1 MLRKTRRFIL
11 FLFFIILSGAC
22 YAQMNA
28 YSIKK
33 VVIDAGHGG
42 KDPGATVGKFYEKDI
57 VLDVALKTGRLISK
71 QFPEVEVIYT
81 RDRDIFIP
89 LDDRAV
95 IANKKKADLFI
106 SIHAN
111 ICSNGSTL
119 GAETYILGQHRSQ
132 ENLEVAKM
140 ENSVILLED
149 NYSKKYEGFDPNSAE
164 SYIMFELIQNEF
176 LEQSRLFAD
185 RVQNHFVSHAKR
197 KDRGVRQAGF
207 LVLRKTAMPSAL
219 VELGY
224 MSNNSERDFLEKE
237 SGRSQLAESIVR
249 AFSDYKMR
257 FDERNAVSAQQMKK
271 DEQKDTNVMALAAN
285 QRKNS
290 TSADSADKS
299 DGSESVTPKKVSDQK
314 NILSEKSDEISA
326 KHNPSDKDIS
336 PVATSSTIDGSQGT
350 AGNLDASLA
359 AKNTNTKKQTNSQ
372 AGVAEPV
379 KVNEAILNDASAL
392 KGKWYGIQVTALKT
406 KLRVKDPFFKNYAP
420 VYYLSENGI
429 YKYYLGLTQDFG
441 EVQSTFNTIGPMFK
455 GAFLVSFIDGQKK
468 ILK

>member
-1 MLRKTRRFIL
+1 
-11 FLFFIILSGAC
+11 
-22 YAQMNA
+22 
-28 YSIKK
+28 
-33 VVIDAGHGG
+33 
-42 KDPGATVGKFYEKDI
+42 
-57 VLDVALKTGRLISK
+57 
-71 QFPEVEVIYT
+71 
-81 RDRDIFIP
+81 
-89 LDDRAV
+89 
-95 IANKKKADLFI
+95 
-106 SIHAN
+106 
-111 ICSNGSTL
+111 
-119 GAETYILGQHRSQ
+119 
-132 ENLEVAKM
+132 
-140 ENSVILLED
+140 
-149 NYSKKYEGFDPNSAE
+149 
-164 SYIMFELIQNEF
+164 
-176 LEQSRLFAD
+176 
-185 RVQNHFVSHAKR
+185 
-197 KDRGVRQAGF
+197 
-207 LVLRKTAMPSAL
+207 
-219 VELGY
+219 ELGY